1 MRLRDWRSRRE
12 PRLMV
17 IPMIDIIFFLLVFF
31 MLNTLYMV
39 QQNVLPVQLPKAQT
53 AESQPT
59 KQVAVTVSKD
69 GEVWINSQ
77 KIDLKDFRTL
87 LKKEMEAGGPDV
99 VFVLRADRMVPHGQV
114 VEVMDEMKAIGVK
127 RVSVATEGGN

>member
-1 MRLRDWRSRRE
+1 MKLRDRRSRRD

-39 QQNVLPVQLPKAQT
+39 QQNVLPVQLPAAKT
-53 AESQPT
+53 AEIQPA
-59 KQVAVTVSKD
+59 KQINVSVSKD
-69 GEVWINSQ
+69 GEIWLNDK
-77 KIDLKDFRTL
+77 KIELKDFRKMVKAEL
-87 LKKEMEAGGPDV
+87 DKQPDT
-99 VFVLRADRMVPHGQV
+99 VFILRADRLVPHGQV

-127 RVSVATEGGN
+127 RVSIAVEGGN

>member
-1 MRLRDWRSRRE
+1 MRLRDWRTRRE

-53 AESQPT
+53 AENQPT
-59 KQVAVTVSKD
+59 KQVSVTVSKE
-69 GEVWINSQ
+69 GEVWINSK

-87 LKKEMEAGGPDV
+87 LKKEMETDPDV